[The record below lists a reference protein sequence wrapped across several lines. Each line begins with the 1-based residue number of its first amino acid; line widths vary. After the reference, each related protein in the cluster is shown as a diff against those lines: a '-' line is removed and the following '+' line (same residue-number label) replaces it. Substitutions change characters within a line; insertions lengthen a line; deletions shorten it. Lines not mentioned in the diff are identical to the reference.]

1 MHDTSLWR
9 GVTLVAQNWKWMM
22 VRGVLALA
30 LGIAALLF
38 PAGALFAFTMLFAAF
53 AGVDGIAS
61 LIAGIQGAA
70 HKEDRWIALVL
81 RGVLGLVAA
90 GLFVALPLEFTVSYA
105 LATLVL
111 VAAWA
116 IAVGLLEIVAAVRLR
131 KEIRGEVL
139 LALSGT
145 ITVGLGVAILVLL
158 YLQPIASI
166 LSVAWLIGA
175 WALLGGGLLISLAW
189 RLRDSRQAPKDL
201 GTEAVAA

>member
-9 GVTLVAQNWKWMM
+9 GAPLVAQNWKWMM

-175 WALLGGGLLISLAW
+175 WALLGGGLQMSLPW
-189 RLRDSRQAPKDL
+189 RLRASRQAPKDL

>member
-9 GVTLVAQNWKWMM
+9 GVPLVAQNWKWMM

-61 LIAGIQGAA
+61 LIAGVQGAA

-189 RLRDSRQAPKDL
+189 RLRASRQAPKDL

>member
-38 PAGALFAFTMLFAAF
+38 PAGALFAFKMLFAAF
-53 AGVDGIAS
+53 AGVAGIAA

-116 IAVGLLEIVAAVRLR
+116 IAGGLLEIVAAVRLR

>member
-9 GVTLVAQNWKWMM
+9 SVPLVAQNWKWMM

-30 LGIAALLF
+30 LGKAALLF

-81 RGVLGLVAA
+81 RGVIGLVAA

-175 WALLGGGLLISLAW
+175 WALLGGGLLIILAW
-189 RLRDSRQAPKDL
+189 RLRASRQAPKDL

>member
-9 GVTLVAQNWKWMM
+9 GVPLVAQNWKWMM

-189 RLRDSRQAPKDL
+189 RLRASRQGHKGPDP
-201 GTEAVAA
+201 EAVAA

>member
-9 GVTLVAQNWKWMM
+9 GVPLVAQNWKWMM
-22 VRGVLALA
+22 VRGVLGLA

-189 RLRDSRQAPKDL
+189 RLRASRQGHKGPDP
-201 GTEAVAA
+201 EAVAA

>member
-9 GVTLVAQNWKWMM
+9 GVPLVAQNWKWMM
-22 VRGVLALA
+22 VRGVLGLA

-111 VAAWA
+111 VAVWA

-131 KEIRGEVL
+131 KEVRGEVL
-139 LALSGT
+139 LALSGA

-189 RLRDSRQAPKDL
+189 RLRASGQGNKGPDP
-201 GTEAVAA
+201 EAVAA

>member
-1 MHDTSLWR
+1 MRDTSLWR
-9 GVTLVAQNWKWMM
+9 GVPLVAQNWKWMM

-70 HKEDRWIALVL
+70 HKEHRWIALVL

-139 LALSGT
+139 VALSGT

-189 RLRDSRQAPKDL
+189 RLRASRQGHKEPDP
-201 GTEAVAA
+201 EAVAA

>member
-1 MHDTSLWR
+1 
-9 GVTLVAQNWKWMM
+9 
-22 VRGVLALA
+22 
-30 LGIAALLF
+30 
-38 PAGALFAFTMLFAAF
+38 MLFAAF

-175 WALLGGGLLISLAW
+175 WALLGGGLLMSLAW
-189 RLRDSRQAPKDL
+189 RLRASRQAPKDL